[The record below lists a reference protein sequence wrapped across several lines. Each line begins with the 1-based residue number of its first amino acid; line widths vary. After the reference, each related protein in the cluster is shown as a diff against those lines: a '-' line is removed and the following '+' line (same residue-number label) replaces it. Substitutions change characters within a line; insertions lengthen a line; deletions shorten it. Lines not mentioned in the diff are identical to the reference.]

1 MTRIDWTQVGQ
12 RYFEAGIDRG
22 VLFVDGS
29 SGVPWVGLVNFSQ
42 KQSGG
47 ESSPRYLDGIKI
59 SNRSSPEEFEGTLEA
74 FNYPPEFERCDG
86 TYRAENGLRV
96 TQQQRKSF
104 HMVYRSKIGNDVA
117 GLDRAYRLHLLY
129 NLRAQPSDRGYR
141 TLVDQNEPITFSWNI
156 TSRAVPVTGFR
167 PSAHYMVDSRDI
179 PTELLTQLENLLYG
193 TEETEPSIPTPGE
206 LLFMF
211 DSYLDEIYDA
221 GTPYTPV
228 FVTYDAGDP
237 YEPVVQTIDGG
248 AL

>member
-1 MTRIDWTQVGQ
+1 MTRIDWSEVGQ

-22 VLFVDGS
+22 VLFINGNP
-29 SGVPWVGLVNFSQ
+29 GVPWIGLVNFSH

-74 FNYPPEFERCDG
+74 FTYPVEFERCDG
-86 TYRAENGLRV
+86 THRAENGLRV
-96 TQQQRKSF
+96 TQQRRQTF
-104 HMVYRSKIGNDVA
+104 NMVYRSKVGDEIA
-117 GLDRAYRLHLLY
+117 GLSRAYKLHLMY
-129 NLRAQPSDRGYR
+129 NLKADPSDRGYR
-141 TLVDQNEPITFSWNI
+141 TLIDQTEPQTFSWNI
-156 TSRAVPVTGFR
+156 TSRAVPIEGFR
-167 PSAHYMVDSRDI
+167 PSAHFIIDSRDI
-179 PTELLTQLENLLYG
+179 PAELLTQLEDLLYG
-193 TEETEPSIPTPGE
+193 TEETDSSLPTPGE

-211 DSYLDEIYDA
+211 DSYLDEVYDA

-237 YEPVVQTIDGG
+237 YEPVIATIDGG

>member
-29 SGVPWVGLVNFSQ
+29 SGVPWVGLVNFNQ
-42 KQSGG
+42 RQSGG

-59 SNRSSPEEFEGTLEA
+59 SNRASPEEFEGTLEA
-74 FNYPPEFERCDG
+74 YTHPVEFERCDG

-96 TQQQRKSF
+96 TQQRRRPFS
-104 HMVYRSKIGNDVA
+104 MVYRSKIGNDVS
-117 GLDRAYRLHLLY
+117 GLERAYKLHLLY
-129 NLRAQPSDRGYR
+129 NLKAEPSDRGYH
-141 TLVDQNEPITFSWNI
+141 TLVDQNEPITLSWNI
-156 TSRAVPVTGFR
+156 TSRAVPVEGFR
-167 PSAHYMVDSRDI
+167 PSAHFIVDSRDI
-179 PTELLTQLENLLYG
+179 PAELLTELENLLYG
-193 TEETEPSIPTPGE
+193 TEDTESTLPSPGE

-211 DSYLDEIYDA
+211 DSYLDEVYDA

-228 FVTYDAGDP
+228 FETYDAGDP
-237 YEPVVQTIDGG
+237 DEPVLETIDGG

>member
-22 VLFVDGS
+22 VLFVDGGP
-29 SGVPWVGLVNFSQ
+29 GVPWVGLVNFNQ
-42 KQSGG
+42 TQSGG
-47 ESSPRYLDGIKI
+47 ESSPKYLDGIKI
-59 SNRSSPEEFEGTLEA
+59 SNRSSPEEFQGTLEA
-74 FNYPPEFERCDG
+74 YTYPTEFERCDG
-86 TYRAENGLRV
+86 THRAENGLRV
-96 TQQQRKSF
+96 TQQRRKSF
-104 HMVYRSKIGNDVA
+104 NMVYRSKIGNDVA
-117 GLDRAYRLHLLY
+117 GLERAYRLHLLY
-129 NLRAQPSDRGYR
+129 NLRAEPSDRGYR

-156 TSRAVPVTGFR
+156 TSRGVPVAGFR

-179 PTELLTQLENLLYG
+179 PNELLIQLEDLLYG
-193 TEETEPSIPTPGE
+193 TEVTEPSMPTPGE

-211 DSYLDEIYDA
+211 DSYLDEVYDA

-237 YEPVVQTIDGG
+237 YEPVLETIDGG